1 MHVAPGEVEGR
12 GHAPD
17 PDPAWARTAAVVWP
31 SVDEPGRTAARPAA
45 RRRRGDVP
53 RERYRLVRFEGRVRF
68 AVDAGLG
75 RRARRAVLRYGNDL
89 RAPSRRWARR
99 LVGSWFLL
107 GAGDRVGDL
116 VAVPGDDDALGLR
129 TAAAAALGCDEGTV
143 HLSFAV
149 IDREGSARPTVLVS
163 DGRGRPRLF
172 LKVGAGAARLA
183 ALEREHDATDVAAA
197 RSHREDV
204 GILVPRPVLLHRAGQ
219 GGALGLT
226 PLPDD
231 VTPVDAEDP
240 TPTWR
245 VLDRLVAAG
254 PTSAPRLED
263 SPWLR
268 RLLAD
273 ARGLRDGRGPLGV
286 PVGPVVAHL
295 GRRAVEM
302 AAEYHRHHGDAF
314 LLHGL
319 RHGDWSPWNLG
330 WTGTGAQRRLVAWD
344 WEFGEAE
351 APVALDRHN
360 WQFARATSVDRV
372 AAGPAARA
380 LLERSTTDGPA
391 ALGTSPLTAR
401 LFLLDMAVRRA
412 LLAAAGERR
421 AVEAASALLDVL
433 AADVV

>member
-1 MHVAPGEVEGR
+1 MSSAPREVTGR
-12 GHAPD
+12 GRVPG

-31 SVDEPGRTAARPAA
+31 SVDEPGRTAAQPA
-45 RRRRGDVP
+45 RRRRGPADP
-53 RERYRLVRFEGRVRF
+53 LGHYRLVRFEGRVRF
-68 AVDAGLG
+68 VVAAELG

-89 RAPSRRWARR
+89 RSPSRRWARR

-107 GAGDRVGDL
+107 GARDRVGDL
-116 VAVPGDDDALGLR
+116 VEVPGDDDALGLR
-129 TAAAAALGCDEGTV
+129 TAAAAALGCDEEAV

-163 DGRGRPRLF
+163 DGRGHARLF
-172 LKVGAGAARLA
+172 LKVGAGAARRA
-183 ALEREHDATDVAAA
+183 ALERERDATAVAAA
-197 RSHREDV
+197 RSHRGDLGV
-204 GILVPRPVLLHRAGQ
+204 VVPRPVLLHRAGA
-219 GGALGLT
+219 GSALGMT

-231 VTPVDAEDP
+231 VTPVDAHDP
-240 TPTWR
+240 APTWR

-254 PTSAPRLED
+254 PTTATRLGE

-273 ARGLRDGRGPLGV
+273 ARGLRDGEGPHGV

-295 GRRAVEM
+295 GRRSVEM

-330 WTGTGAQRRLVAWD
+330 WTGAGARRRLVAWD

-360 WQFARATSVDRV
+360 WHFARATSVDRV
-372 AAGPAARA
+372 AAGTAAA
-380 LLERSTTDGPA
+380 DLLERSASDHPGE
-391 ALGTSPLTAR
+391 LGTSPLTAR

-412 LLAAAGERR
+412 LLAAAGEQR
-421 AVEAASALLDVL
+421 AAEAAAALLDVL
-433 AADVV
+433 AADID

>member
-1 MHVAPGEVEGR
+1 MPFASEQVAGR
-12 GHAPD
+12 GHVPG

-31 SVDEPGRTAARPAA
+31 SVDEPGRSAARPAD
-45 RRRRGDVP
+45 RRTRAT
-53 RERYRLVRFEGRVRF
+53 EALAHYRLVRFDGRVRF
-68 AVDAGLG
+68 VVAAELG

-99 LVGSWFLL
+99 VVGSWFLL

-129 TAAAAALGCDEGTV
+129 TAAAGALGCEEDAV

-163 DGRGRPRLF
+163 DDRGRPRLF
-172 LKVGAGAARLA
+172 LKVGAGAARHA
-183 ALEREHDATDVAAA
+183 ALEREHAATAVAAA
-197 RSHREDV
+197 RSHRGDLGV
-204 GILVPRPVLLHRAGQ
+204 VVPRPVLLHRAGAAS
-219 GGALGLT
+219 ALGMT

-231 VTPVDAEDP
+231 VTPVDAQDP
-240 TPTWR
+240 AATWR

-254 PTSAPRLED
+254 PTTAPRLGE

-273 ARGLRDGRGPLGV
+273 ARGLRDGVGPHGM

-295 GRRAVEM
+295 GRRAVEV
-302 AAEYHRHHGDAF
+302 AAEYHRHHGDTF

-330 WTGTGAQRRLVAWD
+330 WTGTGGRRRLVAWD

-351 APVALDRHN
+351 APLALDRHN

-372 AAGPAARA
+372 AAGTAAA
-380 LLERSTTDGPA
+380 ELLERSASDSPA

-412 LLAAAGERR
+412 LLAAAGEQR
-421 AVEAASALLDVL
+421 AAEAATALLDVL
-433 AADVV
+433 AADMH

>member
-1 MHVAPGEVEGR
+1 MQVAPEQAGAR
-12 GHAPD
+12 GAG
-17 PDPAWARTAAVVWP
+17 PDPAWDRTAAVVWP
-31 SVDEPGRTAARPAA
+31 SVDEPGRSAAVPAA
-45 RRRRGDVP
+45 GPLAAGGGLD
-53 RERYRLVRFEGRVRF
+53 RYRLVRFDRRVRF
-68 AVDAGLG
+68 VVAAALG

-99 LVGSWFLL
+99 VVGSWFLV
-107 GAGDRVGDL
+107 GAGDRADDL

-129 TAAAAALGCDEGTV
+129 TAAATAVGCDESAV

-163 DGRGRPRLF
+163 DARGRARLF
-172 LKVGAGAARLA
+172 LKVGAGAARQA
-183 ALEREHDATDVAAA
+183 ALQREHGATAVAAE
-197 RSHREDV
+197 RSHRHDL
-204 GILVPRPVLLHRAGQ
+204 GILVPRPVLLHRAGT
-219 GGALGLT
+219 GSALGMT

-231 VTPVDAEDP
+231 VRPVDPHDP
-240 TPTWR
+240 APTWR

-254 PTSAPRLED
+254 PTSAPRLAD

-273 ARGLRDGRGPLGV
+273 ARGLRDGTPPAGPSAGAA
-286 PVGPVVAHL
+286 VADL
-295 GRRAVEM
+295 GRRAVEV
-302 AAEYHRHHGDAF
+302 AAELHRHHGDTF

-330 WTGTGAQRRLVAWD
+330 WTGTGRQRRLVAWD
-344 WEFGEAE
+344 WEFGEAQ

-372 AAGPAARA
+372 AAGTAAVD
-380 LLERSTTDGPA
+380 LLARSASDRTA
-391 ALGTSPLTAR
+391 AGGTSPLTAR

-412 LLAAAGERR
+412 LLAAAGEQR
-421 AVEAASALLDVL
+421 AAATAGALLDVL
-433 AADVV
+433 AADVD